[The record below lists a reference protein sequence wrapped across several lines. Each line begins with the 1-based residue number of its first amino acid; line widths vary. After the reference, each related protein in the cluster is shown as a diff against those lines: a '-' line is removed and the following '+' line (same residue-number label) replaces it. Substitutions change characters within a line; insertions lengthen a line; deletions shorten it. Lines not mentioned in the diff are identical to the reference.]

1 MPHSLEGGFTLYGD
15 HNSQHGTGDSR
26 AHESANVNDND
37 KSIDY
42 PSVTFCFL
50 YFYRFITTATNNF
63 IMCIFYTLY
72 TYFYNK
78 HTYLCIQ
85 QRY

>member
-50 YFYRFITTATNNF
+50 YFYIYQVPGTRNKWIYTATNNF
-63 IMCIFYTLY
+63 IMCIHYSIIHVFL
-72 TYFYNK
+72 
-78 HTYLCIQ
+78 
-85 QRY
+85 